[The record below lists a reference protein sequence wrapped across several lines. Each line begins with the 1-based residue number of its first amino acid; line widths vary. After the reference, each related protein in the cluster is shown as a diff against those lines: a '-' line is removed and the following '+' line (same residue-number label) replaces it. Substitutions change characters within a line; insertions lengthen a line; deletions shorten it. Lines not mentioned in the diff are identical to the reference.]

1 MQEMILEVWGDYA
14 CFSEP
19 YAKVERLTYP
29 FPTPSAVRGI
39 LSSIY
44 SKPKEFYWQVNR
56 IEVLSPIRYIS
67 FKRNEVKVTV
77 SNKPIFT
84 DEERTQ
90 RQTVALKD
98 VRYRFY
104 ASIVPRKEF
113 QSQET
118 QLYEQAQRRIRA
130 GKCFLQPSLG
140 LREFVAYFEEYD
152 PARHTQKPIDDNLD
166 AGFMVYD
173 VFDLHDFSVRKKT
186 QPKLSL
192 FHAVM
197 EHGVIEVPPYD
208 SPEVLKGGFE
218 SC

>member
-90 RQTVALKD
+90 RHTPGEELFDKSGKKLDGTYKKALSDLPTKD
-98 VRYRFY
+98 VYDRN
-104 ASIVPRKEF
+104 
-113 QSQET
+113 
-118 QLYEQAQRRIRA
+118 
-130 GKCFLQPSLG
+130 GKIIEMILQ
-140 LREFVAYFEEYD
+140 
-152 PARHTQKPIDDNLD
+152 
-166 AGFMVYD
+166 
-173 VFDLHDFSVRKKT
+173 
-186 QPKLSL
+186 
-192 FHAVM
+192 
-197 EHGVIEVPPYD
+197 
-208 SPEVLKGGFE
+208 
-218 SC
+218 